1 MKLKELIK
9 YEDYDCPIVEFY
21 DTDERLVFMVNLREL
36 DFWDIDVCFDNK
48 EKPYGVIMLKQQKN
62 EEAKHDD

>member
-21 DTDERLVFMVNLREL
+21 DVNEKLVFMINLNNLE
-36 DFWDIDVCFDNK
+36 FWDIDVLFD
-48 EKPYGVIMLKQQKN
+48 EAEPYGVIMLKEKRD
-62 EEAKHDD
+62 EETEHDD